1 MLPADSPFYLTESIA
16 TYVQQRFWWII
27 ANTPDAVPVL
37 SLATPSP
44 FFTPVNPGPTPS
56 LHLPV
61 QLVNEA
67 ELLAGQA
74 AKAFLNRRKI
84 V

>member
-16 TYVQQRFWWII
+16 TYVQQRFWWIV
-27 ANTPDAVPVL
+27 ANTPDAV
-37 SLATPSP
+37 PSP